1 VADAREGLAALR
13 AELGDWRAPA
23 AHARAVAQACEG
35 WTATLANVLA
45 PRSGE
50 ALSQG
55 QVLRAVND
63 ATRPGDWV
71 VAAAG
76 GPPGDL
82 LKLWEVREGTRAHL
96 EFAFSCMGHELPS
109 ALGLR
114 LGDPG
119 AREIFAVIGDG
130 TWLMGSAE
138 LATAVGEGLKVTVVL
153 LVNGGYQSIHG
164 LQLAAGGPSFGNEF
178 RDPAGAPL
186 RVDFAANARSL
197 GAEAWDVHD
206 LGGLDTALA
215 DARAC
220 AGPAVVVCH
229 VEARSALPS
238 SGAFWDL
245 GVAEVSSRPDVA
257 AASAVHVR
265 RRAAQR
271 FYGWRAG

>member
-1 VADAREGLAALR
+1 M
-13 AELGDWRAPA
+13 
-23 AHARAVAQACEG
+23 
-35 WTATLANVLA
+35 
-45 PRSGE
+45 
-50 ALSQG
+50 
-55 QVLRAVND
+55 LRAVND

-114 LGDPG
+114 LGDSA

-138 LATAVGEGLKVTVVL
+138 LATAAGEGLKVTVVL

-206 LGGLDTALA
+206 LDGLGMALA
-215 DARAC
+215 EARAS

-229 VEARSALPS
+229 VEARRALPS
-238 SGAFWDL
+238 PGAFWDL
-245 GVAEVSSRPDVA
+245 GVAEVSSRPEVVA
-257 AASAVHVR
+257 ASETHAR

-271 FYGWRAG
+271 YYGWRAG